1 MHKKLDRCVTT
12 VSSYMQYFAAF
23 IILPT
28 TAILITVSA
37 LSRYIIH
44 SPIIWVNEV
53 IQLCLLVL
61 LTAPLLYVWDL
72 GKHLR
77 MDLAYSHFNPKV
89 RRVAD
94 FITMVIVFAFVAA
107 GFYEA
112 INSTLYAITTS
123 AQTEILSIP
132 EWPFWIW
139 LSIAL
144 GLFALRLLLALVQ
157 APTNPQNS

>member
-1 MHKKLDRCVTT
+1 MHNKIDLCVTS
-12 VSSYMQYFAAF
+12 VSSYMQRFAAL
-23 IILPT
+23 IVLPA

-37 LSRYIIH
+37 LSRYLVHI
-44 SPIIWVNEV
+44 PIIWANEV

-77 MDLAYSHFNPKV
+77 MDLAYAHFNPRSK
-89 RRVAD
+89 RLAD

-144 GLFALRLLLALVQ
+144 GLFALRLLLSLFQVRKH
-157 APTNPQNS
+157 PLTD